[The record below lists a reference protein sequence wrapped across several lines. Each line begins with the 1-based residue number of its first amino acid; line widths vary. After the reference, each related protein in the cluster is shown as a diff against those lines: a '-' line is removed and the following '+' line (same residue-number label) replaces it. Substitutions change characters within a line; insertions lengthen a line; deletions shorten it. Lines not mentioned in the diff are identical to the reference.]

1 MVLVVALILQHLQVQ
16 TLGFQTKKTE
26 WDVSA
31 YRENANLKTQNL
43 RQLVYCLRANEKE
56 TEDSQ
61 HGGSILTIALQQN
74 TIHNTQEDMKGW
86 SRVGSA

>member
-1 MVLVVALILQHLQVQ
+1 MQ
-16 TLGFQTKKTE
+16 TLGFQTKKKE

-31 YRENANLKTQNL
+31 CRESANLKRQNL
-43 RQLVYCLRANEKE
+43 RQLVYCLRPNEEE

-61 HGGSILTIALQQN
+61 HGGSILTIALQQK
-74 TIHNTQEDMKGW
+74 TIHNTQEDLKGW